1 MPVGALLYRGFAIK
15 KSNIMISFKKVEF
28 RDFKVR
34 TCIFC
39 AVVCV
44 ARLSVAMVKKSPMS
58 FDWVSILVGILS
70 LLVTALIGWQ
80 IFNFIYIKDEVKDQI
95 TNNVEK
101 AFNDLTPIL
110 KGMMVLGDS
119 KSFYNGNMTQ
129 ALDDNMIALETIFLS
144 ENCKLIEAA
153 VGVIMGNLYEIKK
166 DMEGCERIEIFKDQ
180 KPRYAALLKKVD
192 HCYAA
197 ELMSLLER
205 ATEVEYKRDNHMRL
219 FNEGNDDLFK
229 LKEKGVIG

>member
-1 MPVGALLYRGFAIK
+1 M
-15 KSNIMISFKKVEF
+15 
-28 RDFKVR
+28 
-34 TCIFC
+34 C
-39 AVVCV
+39 
-44 ARLSVAMVKKSPMS
+44 
-58 FDWVSILVGILS
+58 FDWMSILIGILA

-95 TNNVEK
+95 NNNVER
-101 AFNDLTPIL
+101 AFNDLIPVL

-129 ALDDNMIALETIFLS
+129 ALDDNMIALESIFQS
-144 ENCKLIEAA
+144 KNYKLIEAA

-166 DMEGCERIEIFKDQ
+166 DMEGCERITIFKDQ
-180 KPRYAALLKKVD
+180 KPRYVALLKKVD
-192 HCYAA
+192 HCYTA

-219 FNEGNDDLFK
+219 FNDSNGDLFK
-229 LKEKGVIG
+229 LKEKGVIS